1 MCYICLGLAAW
12 FKTNDDDSRM
22 FDDDDINRE
31 MRNTFVRT
39 KVLLCR
45 FDCLW
50 QWRECCLNPDSWAYI
65 TQYCAHLS

>member
-1 MCYICLGLAAW
+1 MRYICLGLAAW

-39 KVLLCR
+39 NVLLRR
-45 FDCLW
+45 FDNNCFVAVKRMLFK
-50 QWRECCLNPDSWAYI
+50 S
-65 TQYCAHLS
+65 